1 MSTERRLKELYERI
15 ERGRCITLNDLVF
28 LSEHDA
34 DCYTKTYQALVLDGP
49 EEMVAPKEVP
59 NSSANMIT
67 MTVQQHVD
75 EIIDILRKVGIRED
89 VMKRMNA
96 QDVLE
101 LLEEK
106 AVEVAPENDRYEY
119 FNSYEP
125 KTLLNA
131 KA

>member
-1 MSTERRLKELYERI
+1 MNTERRLKELYERI
-15 ERGRCITLNDLVF
+15 ERGHSITLNDLVF
-28 LSEHDA
+28 LSEHDV

-49 EEMVAPKEVP
+49 EELVVQKEPAAPAP
-59 NSSANMIT
+59 NMIT

-89 VMKRMNA
+89 VVQRVSTQEVM
-96 QDVLE
+96 E

-106 AVEVAPENDRYEY
+106 VTATVPENDRYEY

-125 KTLLNA
+125 TTLLNA

>member
-1 MSTERRLKELYERI
+1 MNTERRLKELYERI
-15 ERGRCITLNDLVF
+15 ERGHSITLNDLVF
-28 LSEHDA
+28 LSEHDVE
-34 DCYTKTYQALVLDGP
+34 CYTKTYQALVLDGP
-49 EEMVAPKEVP
+49 EEIVTPKETP
-59 NSSANMIT
+59 APATNMIT
-67 MTVQQHVD
+67 MTAQQHVD

-106 AVEVAPENDRYEY
+106 AVEAAPENDRYEY